1 MHYQSAKMA
10 KANDNVLIDI
20 STKKAAKPCFNY
32 ENPKIEAMLT
42 MAGSKASTL
51 SLLPAIT
58 TPNLWAGGT

>member
-1 MHYQSAKMA
+1 MHYQSAKMG

-20 STKKAAKPCFNY
+20 STMKVAKLCSNY
-32 ENPKIEAMLT
+32 ENPKIEVMPIT
-42 MAGSKASTL
+42 AGSRASTP

>member
-20 STKKAAKPCFNY
+20 STMKVANPCSNY
-32 ENPKIEAMLT
+32 ENPQIEAMLT
-42 MAGSKASTL
+42 TAGSKAFTPSP
-51 SLLPAIT
+51 LLAIT